1 MLSRVYWQ
9 RRCAAFACCTVIT
22 ASAAYAQSDVT
33 GSGTGFFINGDG
45 WLVTNA
51 HVLEGCAVATIPNL
65 GDTSDWKIDK
75 QNDLAAVRA
84 PGASGRPFLH
94 LRQSPSR
101 LGEDVAAFGYPLS
114 TVLSDSVKVTTGNV
128 NSLIGLHDDTRYL
141 QISTPIQPG
150 NSGGPVVDQRGALL
164 GITTATLSL
173 SSAIQSGVLPQNVNF
188 AIRSSVLEI
197 FLQSRGITYQSADAA
212 GPSLSTADLADK
224 VVPAVVHLLCKQPA
238 AQAAVAAAPSNSPS
252 PPPANQALAEAF
264 VHQYHAAWSADNE
277 TALAFMKTAYADR
290 VNFYGGTVSSGEVLS
305 EKRKFAARWPT
316 RSYTV
321 RADTLSVICRG
332 SECDVSAVVD
342 WYAHSDARN
351 KTARGA
357 ATFEL
362 TLNTHRGEISRE
374 TGKVLKTAPLN
385 VSALL
390 ARWQDE
396 NGRCRGGSGDDPE
409 TYQACGARSLTEN
422 KLTKAGWCYGREG
435 EAGFQ
440 MEWHPCADDSTR

>member
-1 MLSRVYWQ
+1 MFSRVCSLL
-9 RRCAAFACCTVIT
+9 RRAAFTGCAVIVAT
-22 ASAAYAQSDVT
+22 PAFAQSDVT
-33 GSGTGFFINGDG
+33 GSGTGFFINADG

-51 HVLEGCAVATIPNL
+51 HVLEGCVAATIPNV

-75 QNDLAAVRA
+75 QNDLAVVRA
-84 PGASGRPFLH
+84 LGASGRPFLH
-94 LRQSPSR
+94 LRQSTSR

-150 NSGGPVVDQRGALL
+150 NSGGPLVDQRGALL
-164 GITTATLSL
+164 GITTSTLSL
-173 SSAIQSGVLPQNVNF
+173 SSTVQSGVLPQNVNF

-197 FLQSRGITYQSADAA
+197 FLQSRGIAYRSTDAV
-212 GPSLSTADLADK
+212 GPALSTADLADK
-224 VVPAVVHLLCKQPA
+224 VVPTVVQLLCKQPA
-238 AQAAVAAAPSNSPS
+238 AEAAVAAAPSTSPS
-252 PPPANQALAEAF
+252 PATANQALAEAF
-264 VHQYHAAWSADNE
+264 VHKYHAAWSADNE

-290 VNFYGGTVSSGEVLS
+290 VTFYGGTVASEDVLS

-351 KTARGA
+351 KTSSGA

-362 TLNTHRGEISRE
+362 TFNTDRREISRE
-374 TGKVLKTAPLN
+374 TGKVLKSTAVN
-385 VSALL
+385 VSALIN
-390 ARWQDE
+390 RWQDE
-396 NGRCRGGSGDDPE
+396 NGRCRGGSGDDPK
-409 TYQACGARSLTEN
+409 TYQACDERSATGN
-422 KLTKAGWCYGREG
+422 KLAEAGWCYGREG
-435 EAGFQ
+435 EAGYQ
-440 MEWHPCADDSTR
+440 MEWHPCAANSTR